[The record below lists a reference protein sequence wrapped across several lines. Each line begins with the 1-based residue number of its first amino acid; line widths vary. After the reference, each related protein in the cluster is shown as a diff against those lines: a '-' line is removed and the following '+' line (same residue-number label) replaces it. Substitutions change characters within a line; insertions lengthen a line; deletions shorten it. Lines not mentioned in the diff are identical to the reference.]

1 MGVKHTSL
9 ASETPDNLK
18 FPLFPLIATLAT
30 QSLATMAAYSFPVV
44 APVIAKDLQV
54 PGTLV
59 GFFISTVYGV
69 GIISALL
76 SPRFIRRFGAV
87 RVSQLVL
94 IATLAMLLACSLGS
108 VVSVVIGAALL
119 GLAYGATAPAS
130 AHLLV
135 PRTPPRV
142 MNLVLSIRQIG
153 VPLGGVM
160 AGLVMA
166 PLTLSLGWQ
175 TALLWQTVPV
185 LVAVLLLECARRNW
199 DADRDPSRQILSKGL
214 LAPVQILF
222 DRPELRRLAFVSFV
236 YSGLQLCF
244 IAFLTVHLTSKTA
257 FNLVEA
263 GWALAVYQVAAVVSR
278 PIWGWLADKW
288 FSAKL
293 LLVWQ
298 GFIMGVAAL
307 LAGQFTES
315 WAPSLVLMLCAVA
328 GATASGFTG
337 LAYAEWARLGGAQRT
352 EATGLGSG
360 LMFAGVLLLPSLFSV
375 AVTYFDDF
383 SVPYGVVG
391 GLAALSGWLLWR
403 QGSAIS
409 EQVKF
414 IQKT

>member
-1 MGVKHTSL
+1 MSVNHSPL
-9 ASETPDNLK
+9 PSESREGLK
-18 FPLFPLIATLAT
+18 FPVLPLIATLAT

-44 APVIAKDLQV
+44 APVIAQDLGV

-59 GFFISTVYGV
+59 GFFISIIYGV

-94 IATLAMLLACSLGS
+94 IATLAMLFACAVGS
-108 VVSVVIGAALL
+108 VTSVVLGAALL

-135 PRTPPRV
+135 PRTPSRV

-153 VPLGGVM
+153 VPLGGVL

-175 TALLWQTVPV
+175 AALLWQTVPV
-185 LVAVLLLECARRNW
+185 LAAVLLLECVRRSW
-199 DADRDPSRQILSKGL
+199 DIDREPSRQILSKGL
-214 LAPVQILF
+214 FAPVQILF

-236 YSGLQLCF
+236 YSGVQLCF
-244 IAFLTVHLTSKTA
+244 IAFITVHLTSKTG
-257 FNLVEA
+257 FNLVQA
-263 GWALAVYQVAAVVSR
+263 GWALAVYQLAAVVSR
-278 PIWGWLADKW
+278 PLWGWLADKW
-288 FSAKL
+288 FSAHTL
-293 LLVWQ
+293 LAWQ

-307 LAGQFTES
+307 LTGQFGMN
-315 WAPSLVLMLCAVA
+315 WAPWLVLSLCAVA
-328 GATASGFTG
+328 GASASGFTG
-337 LAYAEWARLGGAQRT
+337 LAYAEWARLGGSQRT

-375 AVTYFDDF
+375 TVTSLDD
-383 SVPYGVVG
+383 YGVSYGVIG
-391 GLAALSGWLLWR
+391 VLAALAGWRLLR
-403 QGSAIS
+403 QKNA
-409 EQVKF
+409 
-414 IQKT
+414 

>member
-1 MGVKHTSL
+1 MR
-9 ASETPDNLK
+9 ENLK
-18 FPLFPLIATLAT
+18 FPVFPLIATLAT

-94 IATLAMLLACSLGS
+94 IATLAMLVACSLGS
-108 VVSVVIGAALL
+108 VISVVIGAALL

-135 PRTPPRV
+135 PRTPPPV

-153 VPLGGVM
+153 VPLGGVL

-175 TALLWQTVPV
+175 AALLCQTVPV
-185 LVAVLLLECARRNW
+185 MAAVLLLECVRRAW
-199 DADRDPSRQILSKGL
+199 DVDRDPTRQILSKGL
-214 LAPVQILF
+214 FAPVQILF
-222 DRPELRRLAFVSFV
+222 DRPELRRLSFVSFI
-236 YSGLQLCF
+236 YGGIQLCF
-244 IAFLTVHLTSKTA
+244 IAFLTVHLTSKTG
-257 FNLVEA
+257 FDLVQA
-263 GWALAVYQVAAVVSR
+263 GWALAIYQLAAVISR

-288 FSAKL
+288 ISAQRL
-293 LLVWQ
+293 LAWQ
-298 GFIMGVAAL
+298 GFIMGGTAFL
-307 LAGQFTES
+307 TGQFGLN
-315 WAPSLVLMLCAVA
+315 WAPWLILTLCAVA
-328 GATASGFTG
+328 GTTASGFTG

-360 LMFAGVLLLPSLFSV
+360 LMFAGVLLLPSLFSLT
-375 AVTYFDDF
+375 VTSLDDYGV
-383 SVPYGVVG
+383 SYGVVG
-391 GLAALSGWLLWR
+391 ALAVLSGFLLL
-403 QGSAIS
+403 Q
-409 EQVKF
+409 
-414 IQKT
+414 QKNS

>member
-1 MGVKHTSL
+1 MAVPGAPL
-9 ASETPDNLK
+9 ASEARDKLS
-18 FPLFPLIATLAT
+18 FPVFPLIATLAT

-108 VVSVVIGAALL
+108 VVSVVLGAALL

-153 VPLGGVM
+153 VPLGGVL

-175 TALLWQTVPV
+175 SALLWQAVPV
-185 LVAVLLLECARRNW
+185 LAAVLMLELVRRDW
-199 DADRDPSRQILSKGL
+199 DRDRDPSQHVFSKGL

-222 DRPELRRLAFVSFV
+222 DRPELRRLSFVSFV

-244 IAFLTVHLTSKTA
+244 IAFLTVHLTSKA
-257 FNLVEA
+257 GFNLVQA
-263 GWALAVYQVAAVVSR
+263 GWALAVYQLAAVVSR

-288 FSAKL
+288 FTAKSL
-293 LLVWQ
+293 LAWQ
-298 GFIMGVAAL
+298 GFIMGLAAL
-307 LAGQFTES
+307 LAGQFTDD
-315 WAPSLVLMLCAVA
+315 WATWLVLSLCAVA

-375 AVTYFDDF
+375 IVTSFDDF
-383 SVPYGVVG
+383 GIPYAIVG
-391 GLAALSGWLLWR
+391 ALAAYSGLLLFR
-403 QGSAIS
+403 Q
-409 EQVKF
+409 QVPGK
-414 IQKT
+414 

>member
-1 MGVKHTSL
+1 MG
-9 ASETPDNLK
+9 DNLSPLSNQTPENLR
-18 FPLFPLIATLAT
+18 FPVFPLIATLAT

-54 PGTLV
+54 PGALV

-94 IATLAMLLACSLGS
+94 IATLAMLVACSLGS

-153 VPLGGVM
+153 VPLGGVL
-160 AGLVMA
+160 AGLVMV

-175 TALLWQTVPV
+175 AALLWQTVPV
-185 LVAVLLLECARRNW
+185 LVAVLLLECVRRSW
-199 DADRDPSRQILSKGL
+199 DIDRDPTRQILSKGL
-214 LAPVQILF
+214 FAPVQILF
-222 DRPELRRLAFVSFV
+222 ERPELRRLSFVSFI
-236 YSGLQLCF
+236 YGGIQLCF
-244 IAFLTVHLTSKTA
+244 IAFLTVHLTSKTS
-257 FNLVEA
+257 FDLVQA
-263 GWALAVYQVAAVVSR
+263 GWALAIYQLAAVISR

-288 FSAKL
+288 ISAQML
-293 LLVWQ
+293 LAWQ
-298 GFIMGVAAL
+298 GFIMGGAAFL
-307 LAGQFTES
+307 TGQFGLDWS
-315 WAPSLVLMLCAVA
+315 PWLILSLCAVA
-328 GATASGFTG
+328 GTTASGFTG

-383 SVPYGVVG
+383 GVPYGVVG
-391 GLAALSGWLLWR
+391 GLAVLSGWLLWR
-403 QGSAIS
+403 QKS
-409 EQVKF
+409 E
-414 IQKT
+414 

>member
-1 MGVKHTSL
+1 MGAQHSPH
-9 ASETPDNLK
+9 ASEARENLK
-18 FPLFPLIATLAT
+18 FPVFPLIATLAT

-108 VVSVVIGAALL
+108 IVSVVLGAALL

-153 VPLGGVM
+153 VPLGGVL

-175 TALLWQTVPV
+175 AALLWQTVPV
-185 LVAVLLLECARRNW
+185 LVAVLLLEYVRRDW
-199 DADRDPSRQILSKGL
+199 DVDRDPSRQIFSQGL
-214 LAPVQILF
+214 FAPVQILF
-222 DRPELRRLAFVSFV
+222 DRPELRRLGFVSFV

-244 IAFLTVHLTSKTA
+244 IAFLTVHLTSKTG
-257 FNLVEA
+257 FNLVQA
-263 GWALAVYQVAAVVSR
+263 GWALAVYQLAAVVSR
-278 PIWGWLADKW
+278 PLWGWLADKW
-288 FSAKL
+288 FSAHG

-298 GFIMGVAAL
+298 GFIMGGTAFL
-307 LAGQFTES
+307 TGQFGMS
-315 WAPSLVLMLCAVA
+315 WAPWLILLLCAIA
-328 GATASGFTG
+328 GASASGFTG

-360 LMFAGVLLLPSLFSV
+360 LMFAGVLALPSLFSV
-375 AVTYFDDF
+375 TVTYFDD
-383 SVPYGVVG
+383 YGVSYGFVG
-391 GLAALSGWLLWR
+391 GLAALAGFLLLR
-403 QGSAIS
+403 QKKS
-409 EQVKF
+409 
-414 IQKT
+414 

>member
-1 MGVKHTSL
+1 MAVPDAPL
-9 ASETPDNLK
+9 ASEARDKLS
-18 FPLFPLIATLAT
+18 FPVFPLIVTLAT

-108 VVSVVIGAALL
+108 VVSVVLGAALL

-153 VPLGGVM
+153 VPLGGVL

-175 TALLWQTVPV
+175 SALLWQAVPV
-185 LVAVLLLECARRNW
+185 LAAVLMLEVVRRDW
-199 DADRDPSRQILSKGL
+199 DRDRDPSQHVFSKGL

-222 DRPELRRLAFVSFV
+222 DRPELRRLSFVSFV

-244 IAFLTVHLTSKTA
+244 IAFLTVHLTSKA
-257 FNLVEA
+257 GFNLVQA
-263 GWALAVYQVAAVVSR
+263 GWALAVYQLAAVVSR

-288 FSAKL
+288 FTAKSL
-293 LLVWQ
+293 LAWQ
-298 GFIMGVAAL
+298 GFIMGLAAL
-307 LAGQFTES
+307 LAGQFTDD
-315 WAPSLVLMLCAVA
+315 WATWLVLSLCAVA

-375 AVTYFDDF
+375 IVTSFDDF
-383 SVPYGVVG
+383 GVPYAIVG
-391 GLAALSGWLLWR
+391 ALAAYSGVLLLR
-403 QGSAIS
+403 Q
-409 EQVKF
+409 QVPGK
-414 IQKT
+414 QARV

>member
-1 MGVKHTSL
+1 MTPL
-9 ASETPDNLK
+9 ASQTRENLK
-18 FPLFPLIATLAT
+18 FPVFPLIATLAT

-44 APVIAKDLQV
+44 APVIAQDLQV

-94 IATLAMLLACSLGS
+94 IATLAMLLSCAVGSL
-108 VVSVVIGAALL
+108 VSVVLGAALL

-160 AGLVMA
+160 AGLIMA
-166 PLTLSLGWQ
+166 PMTLSLGWQ

-185 LVAVLLLECARRNW
+185 VVAVLLLECARRDW
-199 DADRDPSRQILSKGL
+199 DVDRDPTRQILSKGL

-222 DRPELRRLAFVSFV
+222 ERPELARLSCASFV

-244 IAFLTVHLTSKTA
+244 IAFLTVHLTSKTG
-257 FNLVEA
+257 FNLVQA
-263 GWALAVYQVAAVVSR
+263 GWALAVYQLAAVVSR
-278 PIWGWLADKW
+278 PLWGWLADKW
-288 FSAKL
+288 FSAKSL
-293 LLVWQ
+293 LAWQ
-298 GFIMGVAAL
+298 GFIMGAAAL
-307 LAGQFTES
+307 LSGQFTES
-315 WAPSLVLMLCAVA
+315 WSSGMVLSLCAVA

-383 SVPYGVVG
+383 SVPYAVVG
-391 GLAALSGWLLWR
+391 GLAAMSGWLLWR
-403 QGSAIS
+403 QKGI
-409 EQVKF
+409 
-414 IQKT
+414 

>member
-1 MGVKHTSL
+1 MGVKHSTH
-9 ASETPDNLK
+9 ASGTRDNQN
-18 FPLFPLIATLAT
+18 FPFLPLIATLAT

-54 PGTLV
+54 PGSLV
-59 GFFISTVYGV
+59 GFFISIVYGV

-94 IATLAMLLACSLGS
+94 IATLAMLLACSVGS
-108 VVSVVIGAALL
+108 VFSVVLGAALL

-153 VPLGGVM
+153 VPLGGVL

-166 PLTLSLGWQ
+166 PLTLRMGWQ
-175 TALLWQTVPV
+175 AALLWQTVPV
-185 LVAVLLLECARRNW
+185 LAAVLLLECARRSW
-199 DADRDPSRQILSKGL
+199 DADRDPSRQIFSKGL
-214 LAPVQILF
+214 FAPVQILF
-222 DRPELRRLAFVSFV
+222 ERPELRRLAFVSFV

-244 IAFLTVHLTSKTA
+244 IAFITVHLTSKTS
-257 FNLVEA
+257 FNLVQA
-263 GWALAVYQVAAVVSR
+263 GWALAVYQLAAVISR

-288 FSAKL
+288 LSAHS

-298 GFIMGVAAL
+298 GFIMGATAFL
-307 LAGQFTES
+307 TGQFGLGWPS
-315 WAPSLVLMLCAVA
+315 WLVLSLCAVA
-328 GATASGFTG
+328 GASASGFTG

-375 AVTYFDDF
+375 IVTAFDDYA
-383 SVPYGVVG
+383 VPYGFVG
-391 GLAALSGWLLWR
+391 GLAALSGFLLLR
-403 QGSAIS
+403 QKKV
-409 EQVKF
+409 E
-414 IQKT
+414 

>member
-1 MGVKHTSL
+1 MGVKHSTP
-9 ASETPDNLK
+9 ASETRENLN
-18 FPLFPLIATLAT
+18 FPFLPLIATLAT

-54 PGTLV
+54 PGSLV

-94 IATLAMLLACSLGS
+94 IATLAMLLACSVGS
-108 VVSVVIGAALL
+108 VISVVLGAALL

-153 VPLGGVM
+153 VPLGGVL

-175 TALLWQTVPV
+175 AALLWQTVPV
-185 LVAVLLLECARRNW
+185 LAAVLLLECVRRSW
-199 DADRDPSRQILSKGL
+199 DVDRDPTRQILSKGL
-214 LAPVQILF
+214 FAPVQILF
-222 DRPELRRLAFVSFV
+222 DRPELRRLSFVSFI
-236 YSGLQLCF
+236 YGGIQLCF
-244 IAFLTVHLTSKTA
+244 IAFLTVHLTSKTG
-257 FNLVEA
+257 FDLVQA
-263 GWALAVYQVAAVVSR
+263 GWALAIYQLAAVISR
-278 PIWGWLADKW
+278 PIWGWLADNW
-288 FSAKL
+288 ISAQML
-293 LLVWQ
+293 LAWQ
-298 GFIMGVAAL
+298 GFIMGATAFL
-307 LAGQFTES
+307 TGQFGLD
-315 WAPSLVLMLCAVA
+315 WAPWLIFSLCAVA
-328 GATASGFTG
+328 GTTASGFTG

-375 AVTYFDDF
+375 TVTSLDDYGV
-383 SVPYGVVG
+383 SYGVVG
-391 GLAALSGWLLWR
+391 ALAALSGFLLLR
-403 QGSAIS
+403 QKI
-409 EQVKF
+409 
-414 IQKT
+414 

>member
-1 MGVKHTSL
+1 MSVNHSPPP
-9 ASETPDNLK
+9 SESRDNLT
-18 FPLFPLIATLAT
+18 FPVLPLIATLAT

-44 APVIAKDLQV
+44 APVIAQDLEV

-94 IATLAMLLACSLGS
+94 IATLAMLVACAIGS
-108 VVSVVIGAALL
+108 IASVILGAALL

-153 VPLGGVM
+153 VPLGGVL

-175 TALLWQTVPV
+175 AALLWQTIPV
-185 LVAVLLLECARRNW
+185 LAAVLLLECVRRSW
-199 DADRDPSRQILSKGL
+199 DVDRDPKRQILSKGL
-214 LAPVQILF
+214 FAPVQILF
-222 DRPELRRLAFVSFV
+222 DRPELRRLSFVSFI
-236 YSGLQLCF
+236 YGGIQLCF
-244 IAFLTVHLTSKTA
+244 IAFLTVHLTSKTG
-257 FNLVEA
+257 FDLVQA
-263 GWALAVYQVAAVVSR
+263 GWALAIYQLAAVVSR
-278 PIWGWLADKW
+278 PIWGWMADNW
-288 FSAKL
+288 ISAQM

-298 GFIMGVAAL
+298 GFIMGATAVL
-307 LAGQFTES
+307 TGQFGMD
-315 WAPSLVLMLCAVA
+315 WAPWLILSLCAVA
-328 GATASGFTG
+328 GTTASGFTG

-375 AVTYFDDF
+375 TVTSLDDYAV
-383 SVPYGVVG
+383 SYGFVG
-391 GLAALSGWLLWR
+391 VLAGLAGLMLLR
-403 QGSAIS
+403 QKNA
-409 EQVKF
+409 KN
-414 IQKT
+414 

>member
-1 MGVKHTSL
+1 MSVNHSPPP
-9 ASETPDNLK
+9 SESRDNLK
-18 FPLFPLIATLAT
+18 FPVLPLIATLAT

-44 APVIAKDLQV
+44 APVIAQDLEV

-94 IATLAMLLACSLGS
+94 IATLAMLLACAAGS
-108 VVSVVIGAALL
+108 VVSVVLGAALL

-153 VPLGGVM
+153 VPLGGVL

-175 TALLWQTVPV
+175 AALLWQTVPV
-185 LVAVLLLECARRNW
+185 LAAVLLLECVRRSW
-199 DADRDPSRQILSKGL
+199 DVDRDPTRQILSKGL
-214 LAPVQILF
+214 FAPVQILF
-222 DRPELRRLAFVSFV
+222 DRPELRRLSFVSFI
-236 YSGLQLCF
+236 YGGIQLCF
-244 IAFLTVHLTSKTA
+244 IAFLTVHLTSKTG
-257 FNLVEA
+257 FDLVQA
-263 GWALAVYQVAAVVSR
+263 GWALAIYQVAAVISR

-288 FSAKL
+288 ISAQRL
-293 LLVWQ
+293 LAWQ
-298 GFIMGVAAL
+298 GFIMGGTAVL
-307 LAGQFTES
+307 TGQFGMD
-315 WAPSLVLMLCAVA
+315 WAPWLILSLCAVA
-328 GATASGFTG
+328 GTTASGFTG

-375 AVTYFDDF
+375 TVTSFDDYGV
-383 SVPYGVVG
+383 SYGVVG
-391 GLAALSGWLLWR
+391 ALAVLSGFLLLR
-403 QGSAIS
+403 Q
-409 EQVKF
+409 KN
-414 IQKT
+414 T

>member
-1 MGVKHTSL
+1 MSVNHAPL
-9 ASETPDNLK
+9 PSESRESLK
-18 FPLFPLIATLAT
+18 FPVLPLIATLAT

-44 APVIAKDLQV
+44 APVIAKDLEV

-59 GFFISTVYGV
+59 GFFISTIYGV

-87 RVSQLVL
+87 RVSQFILL
-94 IATLAMLLACSLGS
+94 ATLAMLVSCSVGS
-108 VVSVVIGAALL
+108 IVSVVLGAALL
-119 GLAYGATAPAS
+119 GLAYGATAPSS

-153 VPLGGVM
+153 VPLGGVL

-175 TALLWQTVPV
+175 AALLWQTVPV
-185 LVAVLLLECARRNW
+185 LAAVLLLECARRSW
-199 DADRDPSRQILSKGL
+199 DADRDPSRQIWSKGL
-214 LAPVQILF
+214 FAPVQILF

-244 IAFLTVHLTSKTA
+244 IAFITVHLTSKTG
-257 FNLVEA
+257 FNLVQA
-263 GWALAVYQVAAVVSR
+263 GWALAVYQLAAVVSR

-288 FSAKL
+288 FSAHAL
-293 LLVWQ
+293 LAWQ
-298 GFIMGVAAL
+298 GFIMGAAAL
-307 LAGQFTES
+307 LTGQFGMS
-315 WAPSLVLMLCAVA
+315 WAPWLLLSVCAVA
-328 GATASGFTG
+328 GASASGFTG

-375 AVTYFDDF
+375 TVTTFDD
-383 SVPYGVVG
+383 YGVSYGFVG
-391 GLAALSGWLLWR
+391 GLAALAGLLLLR
-403 QGSAIS
+403 QKKPHAH
-409 EQVKF
+409 
-414 IQKT
+414 

>member
-1 MGVKHTSL
+1 MGFKRSPL
-9 ASETPDNLK
+9 ASHSSDNLK

-44 APVIAKDLQV
+44 APVIAKDLEV

-69 GIISALL
+69 GIMSALL

-94 IATLAMLLACSLGS
+94 IATLAMLLACSVGS
-108 VVSVVIGAALL
+108 VISVVIGAALL

-135 PRTPPRV
+135 PRTPLRL

-160 AGLVMA
+160 AGLIMA
-166 PLTLSLGWQ
+166 PMTLSLGWQ

-185 LVAVLLLECARRNW
+185 LLAVLLLELARRDW
-199 DADRDPSRQILSKGL
+199 DSDRDPSRQIFSQGL

-222 DRPELRRLAFVSFV
+222 DRPELRRLALVSFV

-244 IAFLTVHLTSKTA
+244 IAFLTVHLTSKSG
-257 FNLVEA
+257 FNLVQA
-263 GWALAVYQVAAVVSR
+263 GWALAVYQLAAVVSR
-278 PIWGWLADKW
+278 PIWGWLADNW

-293 LLVWQ
+293 LLAWQ
-298 GFIMGVAAL
+298 GIIMGATAL
-307 LAGQFTES
+307 LAGQFSES
-315 WAPSLVLMLCAVA
+315 WASGLVLLLCAVA

-360 LMFAGVLLLPSLFSV
+360 LMFAGVLLLPSMFSV

-383 SVPYGVVG
+383 SVPYGFVG
-391 GLAALSGWLLWR
+391 ALAALSGLLLWR
-403 QGSAIS
+403 QRNI
-409 EQVKF
+409 
-414 IQKT
+414 